1 MHIVGYAVLAA
12 LINLSSPRQGPSQAW
27 ALTLTCGVLIEL
39 AQAFIP
45 QREAAWDDLVSNIM
59 GAGLGVWLTS
69 RRVRLVLHM
78 NRRKGRQVTA
88 NEADNQEAVDESPSA
103 NPSEHRD

>member
-69 RRVRLVLHM
+69 RRVRLALHL
-78 NRRKGRQVTA
+78 NRRNQRQVSA
-88 NEADNQEAVDESPSA
+88 RRVDNPEAAHESPSA